1 MLILIYNQTVYTA
14 SVGDSRAVIAYHNK
28 ENYDDLNSEDI
39 QVLALTEDQKP
50 DNPKEKVRI
59 EAAGEI

>member
-14 SVGDSRAVIAYHNK
+14 SVGDSRAVIAYQNK
-28 ENYDDLNSEDI
+28 TVSDNLNSEDI

-50 DNPKEKVRI
+50 DNPKEKIRI
-59 EAAGEI
+59 EALGEI

>member
-1 MLILIYNQTVYTA
+1 LILIYNQTVYTA

-28 ENYDDLNSEDI
+28 ENSDNLNSEDI
-39 QVLALTEDQKP
+39 LVMALTEDHKP
-50 DNPKEKVRI
+50 DNPQEKVRI